1 MFTKASPSLAVA
13 NRWGGTSS
21 FLPFVVPIGAA
32 VLAGTGGFA
41 AATAIVDGV
50 VAGEVAADGGD
61 RTGADDLCLMDSH
74 NVQPGLLV
82 CFLVHCFVSFWGRCA
97 QNYTKI
103 YSKNYKNCRDGV
115 AFDNFLIQF
124 SYNFE
129 AAGRPLVMLG
139 SLRSKFSKNLF
150 QKL

>member
-1 MFTKASPSLAVA
+1 MLGSL
-13 NRWGGTSS
+13 RSKLS
-21 FLPFVVPIGAA
+21 
-32 VLAGTGGFA
+32 
-41 AATAIVDGV
+41 
-50 VAGEVAADGGD
+50 
-61 RTGADDLCLMDSH
+61 
-74 NVQPGLLV
+74 
-82 CFLVHCFVSFWGRCA
+82 
-97 QNYTKI
+97 KI

-129 AAGRPLVMLG
+129 AAGRPLFFLG